1 MRPKTKSDA
10 RKTAVRYPQ
19 HGFAKI
25 ADACQFLAI
34 GRTTLFKLMKRG
46 RIETIRLDDSNSH
59 RRIPW
64 PALWAYKTQIDAKLS
79 KAGGGTS
86 EYVAPK

>member
-25 ADACQFLAI
+25 ADACQKSGDIPTYDELKKAMASKMK
-34 GRTTLFKLMKRG
+34 TL
-46 RIETIRLDDSNSH
+46 
-59 RRIPW
+59 
-64 PALWAYKTQIDAKLS
+64 PA
-79 KAGGGTS
+79 G
-86 EYVAPK
+86 APL